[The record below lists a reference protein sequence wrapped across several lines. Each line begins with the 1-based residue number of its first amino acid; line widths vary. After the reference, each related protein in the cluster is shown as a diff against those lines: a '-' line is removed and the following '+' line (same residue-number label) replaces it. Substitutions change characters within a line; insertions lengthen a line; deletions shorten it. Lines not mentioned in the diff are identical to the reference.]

1 MKYLL
6 FVLIF
11 ITLSSFVFSFF
22 NSDNA
27 EIDDNSTNVYDY
39 SVTLIN
45 GEKLDIKAYQ
55 GKKIIIVNVAS
66 KCGYTPQYDGLQ
78 KLYDKY
84 NDKIEVI
91 GFPANDFLWQEPG
104 KNEDIQTFC
113 KVNYGVTFPIVQKSV
128 VKKNK
133 KQHPLF
139 SWLTHKGLNGWN
151 DSAPGWNFYK
161 YLINENG
168 ELVNI
173 FPSKI
178 KPQDQQIINFIEN
191 KSLNEIE

>member
-1 MKYLL
+1 MIHGSITIAC
-6 FVLIF
+6 FVEEVSRF
-11 ITLSSFVFSFF
+11 LSAKICSVFPVSFF

-39 SVTLIN
+39 SLTLIN
-45 GEKLDIKAYQ
+45 GEKLDIKIYQ

-104 KNEDIQTFC
+104 QPIQNLPAYSAVEIPGAVFERIGEDSDYRNISL
-113 KVNYGVTFPIVQKSV
+113 FP
-128 VKKNK
+128 
-133 KQHPLF
+133 
-139 SWLTHKGLNGWN
+139 
-151 DSAPGWNFYK
+151 Y
-161 YLINENG
+161 EC
-168 ELVNI
+168 
-173 FPSKI
+173 
-178 KPQDQQIINFIEN
+178 
-191 KSLNEIE
+191 SLRS